1 MFCRWFAV
9 ASHRHAVHSVPR
21 RLLDLRRPLSKV
33 SPSEADERLVTYEVV
48 LPDDARL
55 AISHNY
61 EVANIRQIMSAPSQL
76 ESTSLVLA
84 IGLDL
89 FLTCISPS
97 GTSLPMWAPD
107 PLVPDTL
114 PRWTC
119 LLNVP

>member
-61 EVANIRQIMSAPSQL
+61 ESQL

-119 LLNVP
+119 LLMSLR